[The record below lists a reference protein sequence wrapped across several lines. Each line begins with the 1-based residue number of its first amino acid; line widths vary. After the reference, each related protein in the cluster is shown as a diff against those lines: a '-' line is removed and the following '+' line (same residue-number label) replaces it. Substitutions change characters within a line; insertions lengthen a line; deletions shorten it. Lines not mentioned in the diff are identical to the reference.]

1 MSQAKHLIRIWDLP
15 TRLFHWGLVLLVGL
29 VFLSASLGALDI
41 HEIAGEGVLALVL
54 FRLVWGVNGSQTA
67 RFSDF
72 LGGFA
77 AIQKYLLYRE
87 SKSAGHNPLGGWMAV
102 AMLAILLV
110 QAITGLIANDGILFQ
125 GPLAHRISG
134 INSDAV
140 TAVHHQLANLLAIL
154 IVIHVTAILLYF
166 FVGKENLLMPMLSGK
181 KLVTTSVNSIHFGS
195 SISAAT
201 ILCVVILAIVI
212 LLAVL

>member
-54 FRLVWGVNGSQTA
+54 FRLAWGVHGSQTA

-77 AIQKYLLYRE
+77 AIQKYLVHRE
-87 SKSAGHNPLGGWMAV
+87 SKSAGHNPLGGWMVV

-110 QAITGLIANDGILFQ
+110 QAITGLIANDGIFFQ
-125 GPLAHRISG
+125 GPLAHRTSG
-134 INSDAV
+134 IISDAA
-140 TAVHHQLANLLAIL
+140 TAVHHQLANLLATL

-181 KLVTTSVNSIHFGS
+181 KLVTTSVNLIHFSS
-195 SISAAT
+195 SISAAK